1 MAYTETRSKGSSKVK
16 QVYTGQDPKTG
27 FSRFIG
33 SAKSSRGRKAASS
46 TEKSYLEQGIEIVK
60 GLFN

>member
-1 MAYTETRSKGSSKVK
+1 VAYTETKSKSVK
-16 QVYTGQDPKTG
+16 QIYTGQDPKTS

-46 TEKSYLEQGIEIVK
+46 AEKSYLEQGIKIIK
-60 GLFN
+60 GLFD